1 MEQARISAR
10 QLLMLAILF
19 EHGSAMV
26 IPLGIDAKQDVW
38 LAILCGMVLGGGLF
52 FIYYRLFTYYPSLPL
67 TAYSQQIVG
76 SFFGKIIALVY
87 ILYFLYIAA
96 RVLRDFGEL
105 LLTFAYPETPLFIL
119 NAVMML
125 TVMYATYK
133 GIEVLARTGEL
144 FFFSLYFIAFSG
156 IALVVAAGLIDIH
169 RLQPVLEEGWKRVFH
184 IVFTQTLYVPFG
196 ETVVFTMLLPYI
208 QKHEK
213 AKMVGWLAIL
223 LSGLNLA
230 FIMAINIAVL
240 GADTVARSTF
250 PLLNTIREIR
260 VANFLERLDV
270 LFMIALV
277 VGGFFKISLFFY
289 AGVIGAADLF
299 RMPQHQRLVYPLGI
313 SVLLLSIA
321 IASNFSEH
329 IKEGL
334 NIVTIYMHIPLQVGI
349 PLLLL
354 LFAIIRHRSSF
365 LFRKQEKTQEKA
377 K

>member
-76 SFFGKIIALVY
+76 PFFGKIIALVY

-105 LLTFAYPETPLFIL
+105 LLTFAYPETPLFVL

-125 TVMYATYK
+125 TVMYAAYK

-144 FFFSLYFIAFSG
+144 FFFSLYFTAFSG

-169 RLQPVLEEGWKRVFH
+169 RLQPVLEEGWKRVFR

-334 NIVTIYMHIPLQVGI
+334 NIVTLYMHIPLQVGI

-365 LFRKQEKTQEKA
+365 LFRKQEKK
-377 K
+377 

>member
-76 SFFGKIIALVY
+76 PFFGKIIALVY

-105 LLTFAYPETPLFIL
+105 LLTFAYPETPLFVL

-125 TVMYATYK
+125 TVMYAAYK

-144 FFFSLYFIAFSG
+144 FFFSLYFTAFSG

-169 RLQPVLEEGWKRVFH
+169 RLQPVLEEGWKRVFR

-334 NIVTIYMHIPLQVGI
+334 NIVTLYMHIPLQVGI

-365 LFRKQEKTQEKA
+365 LFRKQEKTQERA

>member
-144 FFFSLYFIAFSG
+144 FFFSLYFTAFSG

-250 PLLNTIREIR
+250 PLLDTIREIR

-365 LFRKQEKTQEKA
+365 LFRKQEKTKEKA

>member
-1 MEQARISAR
+1 MEQARLSAR
-10 QLLMLAILF
+10 QLFMLAILF

-26 IPLGIDAKQDVW
+26 IPLGVDARQDVW
-38 LAILCGMVLGGGLF
+38 IAILCGMVFGGMLF
-52 FIYYRLFTYYPSLPL
+52 LVYYRLFTYYPAVPL
-67 TAYSQQIVG
+67 TSYSQQIVG
-76 SFFGKIIALVY
+76 PFFGKGIALIYV
-87 ILYFLYIAA
+87 LYFLYIAA

-119 NAVMML
+119 NAVMMI

-144 FFFSLYFIAFSG
+144 FFFSLYLTAFLG
-156 IALVVAAGLIDIH
+156 LALVMMAGLIDVH
-169 RLQPVLEEGWKRVFH
+169 RLQPVLEEGWKRVFKV
-184 IVFTQTLYVPFG
+184 VFTQTLYVPFG
-196 ETVVFTMLLPYI
+196 EMVVFTMLFPYI
-208 QKHEK
+208 HQPEK
-213 AKMVGWLAIL
+213 AKIVGCLSMF
-223 LSGLNLA
+223 LSGINLA
-230 FIMAINIAVL
+230 VMMATNIAVL
-240 GADTVARSTF
+240 GADTVSRSTF

-289 AGVIGAADLF
+289 AGVIGTADLF
-299 RMPQHQRLVYPLGI
+299 RVKEHQRLVYPLGL

-334 NIVTIYMHIPLQVGI
+334 NIVTVYMHVPLQIVL

-354 LFAIIRHRSSF
+354 IVAAIRHRSSRF
-365 LFRKQEKTQEKA
+365 FFTKQEKSKRG
-377 K
+377 

>member
-1 MEQARISAR
+1 MERAQLNAR
-10 QLLMLAILF
+10 QLLVLAILF

-26 IPLGIDAKQDVW
+26 IPLGVDARQDGW
-38 LAILCGMVLGGGLF
+38 IAIVCGMVFGWMLF
-52 FIYYRLFTYYPSLPL
+52 FVYYLIFTYYPLVPL
-67 TAYSQQIVG
+67 TSYSQQIIG
-76 SFFGKIIALVY
+76 PFFGKGVALTYV
-87 ILYFLYIAA
+87 LYFLYIAA

-119 NAVMML
+119 NAVMMM
-125 TVMYATYK
+125 TVMYAAYK

-144 FFFSLYFIAFSG
+144 FFFWLCLTG
-156 IALVVAAGLIDIH
+156 IVGLVLVIIAGLIDVH
-169 RLQPVLEEGWKRVFH
+169 RLQPVLEEGWKRVFKV
-184 IVFTQTLYVPFG
+184 VFTQTLYVPFG
-196 ETVVFTMLLPYI
+196 EMVVFTMLFPYI
-208 QKHEK
+208 HQPEK
-213 AKMVGWLAIL
+213 TKIVGWLAMF
-223 LSGLNLA
+223 LSGINLA
-230 FIMAINIAVL
+230 AMMATNIAVL
-240 GADTVARSTF
+240 GADTVSRSTF

-289 AGVIGAADLF
+289 AGVIGTADLF
-299 RMPQHQRLVYPLGI
+299 RVKEHQRLVYPLGL

-334 NIVTIYMHIPLQVGI
+334 NIVTLYMHIPLQVGI

-365 LFRKQEKTQEKA
+365 LFRKQEKK
-377 K
+377 